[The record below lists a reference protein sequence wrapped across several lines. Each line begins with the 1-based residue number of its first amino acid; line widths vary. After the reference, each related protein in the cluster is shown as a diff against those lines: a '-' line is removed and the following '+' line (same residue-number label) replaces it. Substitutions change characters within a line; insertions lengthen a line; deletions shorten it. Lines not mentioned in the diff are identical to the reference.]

1 MPSHLEK
8 IRDRLAENIHE
19 LWGMNKIE
27 LGWTFG
33 KVCVPVA
40 RPRRR
45 VGLPCSL
52 EEFCKDLNEEGNL
65 MSQKSL
71 LLTATCPAST
81 VFTAGL
87 LGCCSSAVRQA
98 KKTSSAQTDPGI
110 NLVPSYLHILVS
122 CVQEILRV
130 VVPQPLL

>member
-40 RPRRR
+40 RPRWR

-52 EEFCKDLNEEGNL
+52 EEFSKDVNEEGNL
-65 MSQKSL
+65 VSQNS

-81 VFTAGL
+81 AFTAGL
-87 LGCCSSAVRQA
+87 LGCCSSAVRNA
-98 KKTSSAQTDPGI
+98 KTSSAQTDPGI
-110 NLVPSYLHILVS
+110 NLVPSYFHMLVS
-122 CVQEILRV
+122 FVQGILRV